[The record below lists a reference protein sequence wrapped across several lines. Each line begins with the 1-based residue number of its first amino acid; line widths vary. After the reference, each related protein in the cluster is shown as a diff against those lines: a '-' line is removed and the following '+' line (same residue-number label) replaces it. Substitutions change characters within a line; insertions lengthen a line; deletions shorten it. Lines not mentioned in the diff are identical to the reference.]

1 MSIDNLTVKFPLELT
16 ADDVGYKNITDVNEM
31 IRYNLKSTLL
41 TNPGELV
48 SNPEFGV
55 GLRRI
60 LFEQPTPNTMQN
72 LRARISS
79 QVSTFLPYIKVVNL
93 GMSVDQQRNLL
104 RIKINYK
111 ITNTQV
117 VEIFELSTELPKI

>member
-1 MSIDNLTVKFPLELT
+1 MSIDNLTVKFPLEIT

-41 TNPGELV
+41 TNPGELI
-48 SNPEFGV
+48 SNPNFGV
-55 GLRRI
+55 GLKRF
-60 LFEQPTPNTMQN
+60 LFEQPTSNTMQN
-72 LRARISS
+72 LRSRISS
-79 QVSTFLPYIKVVNL
+79 QVSAFLPYITVVKL
-93 GMSVDQQRNLL
+93 GMAVDQQRNTL

>member
-1 MSIDNLTVKFPLELT
+1 MSIDNLTVKFPLEIT

-41 TNPGELV
+41 TNPGELI
-48 SNPEFGV
+48 SNPDFGV
-55 GLRRI
+55 GLKRF
-60 LFEQPTPNTMQN
+60 LFEQPTPNIMQN
-72 LRARISS
+72 LRSRISS
-79 QVSTFLPYIKVVNL
+79 QVSAFLPYITVVKL
-93 GMSVDQQRNLL
+93 GMAVDQQRNTL